1 MGSCQDIGNL
11 MSGFLHQQFLVIFLF
26 PLIHGDSPF
35 QNLYYGYTQQQLQM
49 YINKWESEPG
59 MSISKMI
66 VNGDL
71 CHCKVPSPTP
81 LLPPAPTTP
90 LPSDNIIRSLSF
102 SLQSGGIGS
111 MSSSA
116 EEILPIVGTTQA
128 VGRSSVQPLKITTT
142 TTPTTTKTTTS
153 TTTSTTVT
161 TQKLTTSTT
170 KVTTTTTTEKITTAT
185 TTTLRTDTVTIQS
198 STSYNGAVK
207 VPIAPLTNEET
218 TNVPPQSSVS
228 NRNINQNGNINQ

>member
-1 MGSCQDIGNL
+1 MGSCQDIGNP
-11 MSGFLHQQFLVIFLF
+11 MCFLHQQFLVFFLF
-26 PLIHGDSPF
+26 PPIHGDVPL

-66 VNGDL
+66 VNGDM
-71 CHCKVPSPTP
+71 CHCKVPSPAP

-128 VGRSSVQPLKITTT
+128 VGRSSVQALKITTT

-153 TTTSTTVT
+153 TTTSTTAT
-161 TQKLTTSTT
+161 TQKFTTSTT
-170 KVTTTTTTEKITTAT
+170 TVITTTATVITTEKITTAT
-185 TTTLRTDTVTIQS
+185 TTTL
-198 STSYNGAVK
+198 K
-207 VPIAPLTNEET
+207 
-218 TNVPPQSSVS
+218 
-228 NRNINQNGNINQ
+228 

>member
-1 MGSCQDIGNL
+1 MGSCQDIGNP
-11 MSGFLHQQFLVIFLF
+11 MCFLHQQFLVFFLF
-26 PLIHGDSPF
+26 PPIHGDVPF

-71 CHCKVPSPTP
+71 CHCKVPLPAP

-111 MSSSA
+111 MSSST

-153 TTTSTTVT
+153 TTTTTVI
-161 TQKLTTSTT
+161 
-170 KVTTTTTTEKITTAT
+170 TTTATVITTTPTTTEKITTAT
-185 TTTLRTDTVTIQS
+185 TTTL
-198 STSYNGAVK
+198 K
-207 VPIAPLTNEET
+207 
-218 TNVPPQSSVS
+218 
-228 NRNINQNGNINQ
+228 

>member
-1 MGSCQDIGNL
+1 MGSCQNIGNL
-11 MSGFLHQQFLVIFLF
+11 MCFLHQQFLVIFLF
-26 PLIHGDSPF
+26 PPIHGDVPF

-71 CHCKVPSPTP
+71 CHCKVPSPAP

-128 VGRSSVQPLKITTT
+128 VGRSSVQALKITTT
-142 TTPTTTKTTTS
+142 TTPTTTKTTISTPPSTTAKTQKFTTS
-153 TTTSTTVT
+153 TTTVI
-161 TQKLTTSTT
+161 
-170 KVTTTTTTEKITTAT
+170 TTTATVITTTPTTTEKITTAT
-185 TTTLRTDTVTIQS
+185 TTDTVTIQS

-207 VPIAPLTNEET
+207 VPIA
-218 TNVPPQSSVS
+218 
-228 NRNINQNGNINQ
+228 

>member
-26 PLIHGDSPF
+26 PPIHGDVPL

-66 VNGDL
+66 VNGDM
-71 CHCKVPSPTP
+71 CHCKVPSPAP

-128 VGRSSVQPLKITTT
+128 VGRSSVQALKITTT
-142 TTPTTTKTTTS
+142 TTPTTTKTV
-153 TTTSTTVT
+153 TTTE
-161 TQKLTTSTT
+161 
-170 KVTTTTTTEKITTAT
+170 TTTTEKITTAT
-185 TTTLRTDTVTIQS
+185 TTDTVTIQT

>member
-1 MGSCQDIGNL
+1 MC
-11 MSGFLHQQFLVIFLF
+11 FLHQQFLVFFLL
-26 PLIHGDSPF
+26 PPIHGDVPF

-71 CHCKVPSPTP
+71 CHCKVPSPAP

-116 EEILPIVGTTQA
+116 EEIMPIVGTTQA
-128 VGRSSVQPLKITTT
+128 IGRSSVQPLKITTT
-142 TTPTTTKTTTS
+142 T
-153 TTTSTTVT
+153 
-161 TQKLTTSTT
+161 QKLTTSTT
-170 KVTTTTTTEKITTAT
+170 TVITTTTTVTTTETTTTEKITTAT
-185 TTTLRTDTVTIQS
+185 TTDTVTIQS

-207 VPIAPLTNEET
+207 VPIAPL
-218 TNVPPQSSVS
+218 
-228 NRNINQNGNINQ
+228 